1 MRLPCSPLHPHHQRR
16 LQIQALVVFLA
27 LLLGLAGTG
36 WAQVA
41 PDAGSLRQQIE
52 QPRAVPALPAPQP
65 RVSTPAEIR
74 SHGGPRLT
82 VQRFRL
88 SGNSLLSD
96 EQLAPALAAFVGQ
109 ETDFAGLRRAADA
122 VAAAYR
128 QAGWLVRVLLPEQD
142 VSAGVV
148 HLQVV
153 EARYAGLRFEGPAPQ
168 RISREA
174 LAAYVQQQQ
183 REGEPLNADLLDRAL
198 LLADDLPG
206 VGVAGT
212 LAPGQAEGETTLV
225 LQTSDEPLVYGD
237 VGLDNTGPRAT
248 GSTRVTATLNLN
260 SPLGRG
266 DFASLSLMHS
276 RGSDYGRLSA
286 SMPVGKNGLRLGIS
300 ASSMRYRV
308 IAGPGAATTAPI
320 QGSSSSIGLDWSR
333 PLLRERL
340 QNLSLSGSVE
350 RKRFTTQDT
359 QLRSDYASD
368 NVRLALSGNRFDTL
382 GGGGANS
389 ASLGL
394 QWGHLSRMRMHTL
407 KGSIRPGF
415 HKLDYALS
423 RQQNITEAHSLYV
436 SLQGQHA
443 SQVLDSSEKFYIG
456 GAQTVRAYPTSE
468 LGGER
473 GQLLTGEWRWRARP
487 DWQLSAFVD
496 LGRVVSLPATSSDQ
510 KLTLQLHGHGVG
522 VVWQGPKGM
531 VARLTWSQRMG
542 SNPKPTLAGT
552 DGDGTRRQNRV
563 WLTTSLPF

>member
-1 MRLPCSPLHPHHQRR
+1 MRVFRPGVRTPAKPVAPKPCPAPAGPEQPAAHPTAPARRLRQAPAVAVLNTMHLHCCTPHPHHQRR

-52 QPRAVPALPAPQP
+52 QPRAVPALPAPP
-65 RVSTPAEIR
+65 PPGVSTPAEIR

-88 SGNSLLSD
+88 SGNSLLND

-142 VSAGVV
+142 VSGGVV

-174 LAAYVQQQQ
+174 LAAYIQQQQ

-266 DFASLSLMHS
+266 DFASLNLMHS
-276 RGSDYGRLSA
+276 RGSDYGRLGLTL
-286 SMPVGKNGLRLGIS
+286 PVGRDGLRLGLSGS
-300 ASSMRYRV
+300 AMRYKV

-320 QGSSSSIGLDWSR
+320 QGSSSSIGVDWNQ

-340 QNLSLSGSVE
+340 RNLYFTGGLE

-368 NVRLALSGNRFDTL
+368 NIRLALSGNRFDTL
-382 GGGGANS
+382 GGVGANS
-389 ASLGL
+389 A
-394 QWGHLSRMRMHTL
+394 
-407 KGSIRPGF
+407 
-415 HKLDYALS
+415 
-423 RQQNITEAHSLYV
+423 
-436 SLQGQHA
+436 
-443 SQVLDSSEKFYIG
+443 
-456 GAQTVRAYPTSE
+456 
-468 LGGER
+468 
-473 GQLLTGEWRWRARP
+473 
-487 DWQLSAFVD
+487 
-496 LGRVVSLPATSSDQ
+496 
-510 KLTLQLHGHGVG
+510 
-522 VVWQGPKGM
+522 
-531 VARLTWSQRMG
+531 
-542 SNPKPTLAGT
+542 
-552 DGDGTRRQNRV
+552 
-563 WLTTSLPF
+563 